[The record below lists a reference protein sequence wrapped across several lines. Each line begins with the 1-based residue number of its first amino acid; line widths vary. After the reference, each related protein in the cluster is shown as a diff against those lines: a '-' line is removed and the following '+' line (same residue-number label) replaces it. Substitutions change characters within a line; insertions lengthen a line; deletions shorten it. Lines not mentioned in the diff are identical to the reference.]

1 MALKTCNIRLCS
13 NIYFVFIFIEFF
25 WKSCLHWLL
34 LAYHQIQYFSFLICT
49 LHFLALIIF
58 IQFLYWLT
66 IFIETY
72 GRFLKFTLGS
82 QSLKSNR
89 MRLHIRMGI
98 DFNLFDLLT
107 ARLTLNFEL
116 LFLVPE
122 NRFSFIIVM
131 LAIEIIFDGYMVVI
145 ICIFHY
151 CLQSILPAAFAYY
164 GP

>member
-1 MALKTCNIRLCS
+1 
-13 NIYFVFIFIEFF
+13 
-25 WKSCLHWLL
+25 
-34 LAYHQIQYFSFLICT
+34 
-49 LHFLALIIF
+49 
-58 IQFLYWLT
+58 
-66 IFIETY
+66 
-72 GRFLKFTLGS
+72 
-82 QSLKSNR
+82 